1 MAVFNLSAATPLM
14 KIFFNPRI
22 SKQFNSAAVLW
33 NRYADGKGTPISNR
47 GMEIPT
53 HLNPNANFDWYSD
66 GGNLPPG
73 GSEGLASALV
83 GFFSF
88 AEAVQ
93 LTGAALDAAGNDS
106 VTYARAL
113 AFNIKMATINA
124 VKYLNIYAFG
134 DGTGIIAQVGGAV
147 TLSAGANS
155 TINVSGNIMGSAYLR
170 PGMTIAILSGS
181 TSTVKATTTIVSL
194 ANPINDSTGTSIT
207 VGPSTS
213 VTSLTLAP
221 GDSIVVTQTPTAAD
235 SYNNA
240 ISGLKL
246 IIDNGVLATNFQNIS
261 RSTNPQYNG
270 GVIAL
275 TGTPA
280 LARDHLRRMLHTIQ
294 TLQGRVSPSLE
305 FWSSTAQLHAY
316 MDMGWTL
323 KRFNDA
329 NKKLD
334 LGYTAVEWEGFPWIV
349 DTDCPKDHIFAVD
362 RDLMFKV
369 TARELSFDDRTGSI
383 LRQVPSST
391 ASQYTDAFVAYLI
404 FRGNLGTYIPNA
416 HCKLN
421 GLGVPA
427 GY

>member
-1 MAVFNLSAATPLM
+1 MAQFNLTAAAPLM

-33 NRYADGKGTPISNR
+33 NRYADGKGIPISNR

-66 GGNLPPG
+66 GGTLPTG

-93 LTGAALDAAGNDS
+93 LTGAALDAAGNDA

-113 AFNIKMATINA
+113 AFNVKMATINA
-124 VKYLNIYAFG
+124 IKYLNIYSFL
-134 DGTGIIAQVGGAV
+134 DGTGALGVNSGTTATSTTV
-147 TLSAGANS
+147 NTTMTAAGS
-155 TINVSGNIMGSAYLR
+155 IEGTHWLR
-170 PGMTIAILSGS
+170 PGMTIAVHNGA
-181 TSTVKATTTIVSL
+181 TSTVRGTGTIVSL
-194 ANPINDSTGTSIT
+194 VNPIEDATGTQFVLGPTNVSFTPALNDIYTIT
-207 VGPSTS
+207 ATAGAS
-213 VTSLTLAP
+213 
-221 GDSIVVTQTPTAAD
+221 DSF
-235 SYNNA
+235 NNV
-240 ISGLKL
+240 ISGLKVIL
-246 IIDNGVLATNFQNIS
+246 DNGTLATTFQNIN
-261 RSTNPQYNG
+261 RSTNSQYNA

-275 TGTPA
+275 SGSPA
-280 LARDHLRRMLHTIQ
+280 LARDHLRRGLASVQI
-294 TLQGRVSPSLE
+294 LQGRVSPSLE
-305 FWSSTAQLHAY
+305 IWSHPSQLHAY

-334 LGYTAVEWEGFPWIV
+334 LGYTSVEWEGFPWII
-349 DTDCPKDHIFAVD
+349 DTDCPKDHIFFVD

-391 ASQYTDAFVAYLI
+391 AGQYTDAFVAYLI

-416 HCKLN
+416 HTKIN
-421 GLGVPA
+421 GLGVPT